1 VSKPFFLTRQTA
13 NLMEDFTRELKV
25 GASLFLLYGDNGAGK
40 TRLLRELSEKRLS
53 SGKIHWIDLNAENPD
68 EKNQQLGSA
77 EVEAFFDAADSGD
90 IIIVDHFES
99 ALKKTRHQLFL
110 SWSTEGVDKKLSMII
125 ASSSEGFNEFRQL
138 SQHYQVNVQ
147 SFELMPF
154 NPDEVEA
161 FLGFYLFP
169 DHPIGKLSIP
179 SDLCK
184 QLAATDGA
192 VGPVI
197 KIAERDGAQIG
208 SSPMTDTESIRKGS
222 RIMVTI
228 LIIFAITAGVGWY
241 FLSSQS
247 TPVEAAPAVARE
259 AQPVA
264 TFEPVVEA
272 EVQKEPDVEPGVETV
287 AELEPETSSL
297 TQTEL
302 EDEPEIAVAEPE
314 PVTPSLT
321 EAELEVEPESVVAEP
336 EPAVSAAVETTP
348 ETETMPD
355 VAPDTQIQIGPE
367 PGTASDTDAVLVEE
381 ANQEDAG
388 DTALASAEISS
399 NQSDQAELSDM
410 DRFQQDLRFS
420 MDWIKTKEDSA
431 GTIQILLLSFSSFD
445 PAAYYEYLQHLANQ
459 QVDVDNIRVFKT
471 LTGGTEVYSVV
482 YGEYASRKAAGGSLD
497 GLPEALRNIS
507 PIRRSVGGLREEIR
521 RLGAVN

>member
-13 NLMEDFTRELKV
+13 NLMEDFARELKV
-25 GASLFLLYGDNGAGK
+25 GASLFLLYGDNGTGK

-53 SGKIHWIDLNAENPD
+53 SARIHWIDLNAESPD

-77 EVEAFFDAADSGD
+77 EVEAFFDAANSGD

-138 SQHYQVNVQ
+138 SQHYQVSVQ

-179 SDLCK
+179 SDLHK
-184 QLAATDGA
+184 QLVATDGA
-192 VGPVI
+192 VGPII

-222 RIMVTI
+222 RILVTI
-228 LIIFAITAGVGWY
+228 LILFAITAGVGWY

-247 TPVEAAPAVARE
+247 APLEAVPAVASE
-259 AQPVA
+259 AEPVA

-272 EVQKEPDVEPGVETV
+272 PVQEEPHAEPEAETV
-287 AELEPETSSL
+287 AELEPATS
-297 TQTEL
+297 
-302 EDEPEIAVAEPE
+302 
-314 PVTPSLT
+314 SLT

-336 EPAVSAAVETTP
+336 EPTISATVETTP
-348 ETETMPD
+348 EAETTLD
-355 VAPDTQIQIGPE
+355 VA
-367 PGTASDTDAVLVEE
+367 
-381 ANQEDAG
+381 
-388 DTALASAEISS
+388 
-399 NQSDQAELSDM
+399 
-410 DRFQQDLRFS
+410 R
-420 MDWIKTKEDSA
+420 
-431 GTIQILLLSFSSFD
+431 
-445 PAAYYEYLQHLANQ
+445 
-459 QVDVDNIRVFKT
+459 
-471 LTGGTEVYSVV
+471 TGHSVR
-482 YGEYASRKAAGGSLD
+482 YRGGS
-497 GLPEALRNIS
+497 R
-507 PIRRSVGGLREEIR
+507 
-521 RLGAVN
+521 

>member
-13 NLMEDFTRELKV
+13 NLMEDFARELKV
-25 GASLFLLYGDNGAGK
+25 GASLYLLYGDNGAGK

-53 SGKIHWIDLNAENPD
+53 SARIHWIDLNAENPD

-77 EVEAFFDAADSGD
+77 KVEAVFDAANSGD
-90 IIIVDHFES
+90 IIIADHFES

-110 SWSTEGVDKKLSMII
+110 SWSADGADKKLSMII
-125 ASSSEGFNEFRQL
+125 ASSAEGFNEFRQL
-138 SQHYQVNVQ
+138 SQHYQVSAH

-169 DHPIGKLSIP
+169 DHPIGMLSIP
-179 SDLCK
+179 SDLRK

-222 RIMVTI
+222 RIIVTI

-247 TPVEAAPAVARE
+247 APLEVVPAVASE
-259 AQPVA
+259 PEPVA

-272 EVQKEPDVEPGVETV
+272 EIQKEPDTEPEAETV
-287 AELEPETSSL
+287 AELEPATSPL
-297 TQTEL
+297 TR
-302 EDEPEIAVAEPE
+302 V
-314 PVTPSLT
+314 
-321 EAELEVEPESVVAEP
+321 ELEVEPESAVAEP
-336 EPAVSAAVETTP
+336 EPTLSTAVETTP

-355 VAPDTQIQIGPE
+355 VAPDAQAQFGPE
-367 PGTASDTDAVLVEE
+367 PGTASDTEAVLVEE
-381 ANQEDAG
+381 ASQDDAG
-388 DTALASAEISS
+388 DTALANAEILS
-399 NQSDQAELSDM
+399 NQPGQAELTDM
-410 DRFQQDLRFS
+410 ARFQQDLRFS
-420 MDWIKTKEDSA
+420 MDWVKTRDDSA

-445 PAAYYEYLQHLANQ
+445 PTAYYEYLQHLANQ

-482 YGEYASRKAAGGSLD
+482 YGEYASRKAAGDSLD

-507 PIRRSVGGLREEIR
+507 PIRRSVGGIREEIR
-521 RLGAVN
+521 RLSAVN

>member
-1 VSKPFFLTRQTA
+1 MSKPFFLTRQTA
-13 NLMEDFTRELKV
+13 NLMEDFARELKV
-25 GASLFLLYGDNGAGK
+25 GASLFLLYGDNGTGK

-53 SGKIHWIDLNAENPD
+53 SARIHWIDLNAESPD

-77 EVEAFFDAADSGD
+77 EVEAFFDAANIGD

-110 SWSTEGVDKKLSMII
+110 SWSTGGVDKNLSMII

-138 SQHYQVNVQ
+138 SQHYQVSVK

-179 SDLCK
+179 SDLHK
-184 QLAATDGA
+184 QLVATDGA
-192 VGPVI
+192 VGPII

-222 RIMVTI
+222 RILVTI
-228 LIIFAITAGVGWY
+228 LILFAITAGVGWY

-247 TPVEAAPAVARE
+247 APLEAVPAVASE
-259 AQPVA
+259 AEPVA

-272 EVQKEPDVEPGVETV
+272 PVQEEPHAEPEAETV
-287 AELEPETSSL
+287 AELEPATS
-297 TQTEL
+297 
-302 EDEPEIAVAEPE
+302 
-314 PVTPSLT
+314 SLT

-336 EPAVSAAVETTP
+336 EPTISATVETTP
-348 ETETMPD
+348 EAETTLD
-355 VAPDTQIQIGPE
+355 VAPDTQVQIGPE
-367 PGTASDTDAVLVEE
+367 PGTASDTEAVLVEE
-381 ANQEDAG
+381 ASQQDAG

-399 NQSDQAELSDM
+399 NQPDLAELTDM
-410 DRFQQDLRFS
+410 ARFQQDLQFS
-420 MDWIKTKEDSA
+420 MDWIKTRDDSA
-431 GTIQILLLSFSSFD
+431 GTIQILLLSFSGFD
-445 PAAYYEYLQHLANQ
+445 PTAYYEYQQYLANQ
-459 QVDVDNIRVFKT
+459 QVDIDNIRVFKT
-471 LTGGTEVYSVV
+471 LTGGKEVYSVV
-482 YGEYASRKAAGGSLD
+482 YGEYASRRAAGDSLD
-497 GLPEALRNIS
+497 GLPEALKNIS
-507 PIRRSVGGLREEIR
+507 PIRRSVGGIREEIR
-521 RLGAVN
+521 RLDAVN

>member
-1 VSKPFFLTRQTA
+1 MSKPFFLTRQTA
-13 NLMEDFTRELKV
+13 NLMEDFARELKV

-40 TRLLRELSEKRLS
+40 TRLLRELSENRLS
-53 SGKIHWIDLNAENPD
+53 SARIHWIDLNAESPD
-68 EKNQQLGSA
+68 EKNQQPGSA
-77 EVEAFFDAADSGD
+77 EVEAVFDAANSGD

-110 SWSTEGVDKKLSMII
+110 SWTTEGADKKIGMIV

-138 SQHYQVNVQ
+138 SQHYQVSVQ

-179 SDLCK
+179 SELRK

-192 VGPVI
+192 VGEVI
-197 KIAERDGAQIG
+197 KIAERDGAQIE

-228 LIIFAITAGVGWY
+228 LILFAITAGVGWY
-241 FLSSQS
+241 FLSSQPAPQQ
-247 TPVEAAPAVARE
+247 PVPAVASE
-259 AQPVA
+259 AEPV
-264 TFEPVVEA
+264 TNYEPVVEV
-272 EVQKEPDVEPGVETV
+272 EVQKEADTEPGAETV
-287 AELEPETSSL
+287 AELEAETSSL
-297 TQTEL
+297 T
-302 EDEPEIAVAEPE
+302 ED
-314 PVTPSLT
+314 
-321 EAELEVEPESVVAEP
+321 ELEVEVEPDSAVVD
-336 EPAVSAAVETTP
+336 EPAVSATVETTA
-348 ETETMPD
+348 EAETMPD
-355 VAPDTQIQIGPE
+355 LDPDTEDQAGPE

-381 ANQEDAG
+381 ANQQDAG
-388 DTALASAEISS
+388 DTALAPAEISS
-399 NQSDQAELSDM
+399 TQPDQAVLTDTE
-410 DRFQQDLRFS
+410 RFQQDLRFS
-420 MDWIKTKEDSA
+420 MDWIETREDSA
-431 GTIQILLLSFSSFD
+431 GTIQILLLSFSGFD
-445 PAAYYEYLQHLANQ
+445 PTAYYEYLQYLANQ

-482 YGEYASRKAAGGSLD
+482 YGEYASRKAAGASLD

-507 PIRRSVGGLREEIR
+507 PIRRSIGGIREEIR
-521 RLGAVN
+521 RLSSVN